1 MPPSV
6 GGRDGL
12 PPSQGRS
19 ETMDKLELRAR
30 IQRCG
35 CGIYEA
41 GSDDRCYVR
50 LFVTDSG
57 YVLPVN
63 HRVIGEEDL
72 MEVYTQGVIDGRGG
86 SPLPDDAG
94 YAAQQVAEADQARA
108 ELRRMDAE
116 DNASFMATDE
126 GDK

>member
-1 MPPSV
+1 
-6 GGRDGL
+6 
-12 PPSQGRS
+12 
-19 ETMDKLELRAR
+19 MDKLELRAR

-72 MEVYTQGVIDGRGG
+72 MEVYAQGVIDGRGG
-86 SPLPDDAG
+86 SPLPDDAEDPSD
-94 YAAQQVAEADQARA
+94 AAQQVAEADRA
-108 ELRRMDAE
+108 YVPHKCDCVICQMLSKLFGPA
-116 DNASFMATDE
+116 A
-126 GDK
+126 

>member
-1 MPPSV
+1 
-6 GGRDGL
+6 
-12 PPSQGRS
+12 
-19 ETMDKLELRAR
+19 MDKLELRAR

-86 SPLPDDAG
+86 SPPPDDAG
-94 YAAQQVAEADQARA
+94 YAAQQVAEAAPKRCTTCDGEGRIWI
-108 ELRRMDAE
+108 
-116 DNASFMATDE
+116 DE
-126 GDK
+126 THGRDCPACHGSGAA